1 MQNRKTWIW
10 TITIT
15 RRGQK
20 RGKENHCCIQNAKLK
35 MQNSKVKMQNS
46 KLKSQKSCKRARRTP
61 LHLTTFPQMS
71 KDSPD
76 LCLSGFKHI
85 EVGVKIGISSGVPF
99 VFGSI
104 SYVFKAP
111 IMTSFGG
118 MILHIITH
126 TPMLKSKRVSFG
138 DGRPPDGQRSCPIWS
153 AMERIWSPPK
163 TLVKAKPSLWKQI
176 SLGRLVF
183 PFGSSIKTVTNT
195 RTWVWFL
202 VDDFSP

>member
-1 MQNRKTWIW
+1 
-10 TITIT
+10 
-15 RRGQK
+15 
-20 RGKENHCCIQNAKLK
+20 

-99 VFGSI
+99 VFESI

-138 DGRPPDGQRSCPIWS
+138 DGRPPDGQRSCPI
-153 AMERIWSPPK
+153 
-163 TLVKAKPSLWKQI
+163 
-176 SLGRLVF
+176 
-183 PFGSSIKTVTNT
+183 
-195 RTWVWFL
+195 
-202 VDDFSP
+202 